1 MQFVKDAISG
11 ADIAPLLRAQAIA
24 CLPASLPPAGDGL
37 VFSQLALLWYSLS
50 PLFCEWTRLCI
61 RLETFTGKFSLFFS
75 LSLAIPQ
82 FGLLSHISYLRLS
95 SGHSGPVLTLSM
107 QPVPPCLAPAHW
119 WQMRASG
126 LLLHWELWIATY
138 SAGFFFFSLPVGLSS
153 EIPKLPTDLLVRGFP
168 TIGKHLLHDS
178 LPRMDLC
185 P

>member
-1 MQFVKDAISG
+1 MQPTST
-11 ADIAPLLRAQAIA
+11 P
-24 CLPASLPPAGDGL
+24 L
-37 VFSQLALLWYSLS
+37 VFAQS
-50 PLFCEWTRLCI
+50 LFCEWTRLCI

-126 LLLHWELWIATY
+126 LLLHWELWIAAY
-138 SAGFFFFSLPVGLSS
+138 SVGFFFFPSQL
-153 EIPKLPTDLLVRGFP
+153 D
-168 TIGKHLLHDS
+168 
-178 LPRMDLC
+178 C
-185 P
+185 PLRFQNSPQTCW

>member
-1 MQFVKDAISG
+1 MQPTS
-11 ADIAPLLRAQAIA
+11 APLVFAQ
-24 CLPASLPPAGDGL
+24 S
-37 VFSQLALLWYSLS
+37 
-50 PLFCEWTRLCI
+50 LFCEWTRLCI

-119 WQMRASG
+119 LQIRASG
-126 LLLHWELWIATY
+126 LLLHWELWIAAY
-138 SAGFFFFSLPVGLSS
+138 SVGFGFFFFPLPVGLSS

>member
-1 MQFVKDAISG
+1 MQPTST
-11 ADIAPLLRAQAIA
+11 P
-24 CLPASLPPAGDGL
+24 L
-37 VFSQLALLWYSLS
+37 VFAQS
-50 PLFCEWTRLCI
+50 LFCEWTRLCI

-126 LLLHWELWIATY
+126 LLLHWELWIAAY
-138 SAGFFFFSLPVGLSS
+138 SVGFFFSLPVGLSS